1 MIDLQN
7 LTEST
12 LKQLGIAFSDS
23 AEATTF
29 ADFVLEELEVN
40 IGESISEGMSK
51 AVLDEFDAITNQ
63 AESKRWLNK
72 NRPDYQDIV
81 KREMTLMVWNLLKY
95 RKEVSTSRKRK
106 EIESVYC
113 HIQVLGLDPETY
125 KSLCKA
131 QLNFIHNILDL
142 DNLESVNGLNETQK
156 NEIKS
161 KIVDFLISKLDT

>member
-12 LKQLGIAFSDS
+12 LEQLGIAFSDS
-23 AEATTF
+23 AEATAF

-63 AESKRWLNK
+63 AESKRWLNE

-113 HIQVLGLDPETY
+113 HIQVLDLNPNSY
-125 KSLCKA
+125 KCLCKA
-131 QLNFIHNILDL
+131 RLNFICDILDF
-142 DNLESVNGLNETQK
+142 DNLENVNGLDDTQK
-156 NEIKS
+156 NEIKT
-161 KIVDFLISKLDT
+161 KIVDFLVSKLEK